1 MEAIGGERDEDVS
14 FDTPHLLME
23 DRAYIEISLE
33 TSYNQRK
40 SIFLKL

>member
-1 MEAIGGERDEDVS
+1 MVNGDDASAGVGVDERVGAS
-14 FDTPHLLME
+14 VDT
-23 DRAYIEISLE
+23 DE